1 MYKFVVTDLPEEKIE
16 GLLSVGGEFYTVNSQ
31 KAIECLSKG
40 AQVQIY
46 VNNVQKATVSTKEEF
61 CNFLTS
67 NWACSRRVLWNWNQ
81 LCFPGREL

>member
-16 GLLSVGGEFYTVNSQ
+16 GLLSVDGEFYTINSQ

-46 VNNVQKATVSTKEEF
+46 VNNVKKVKVSTKEEF
-61 CNFLTS
+61 CNFLR
-67 NWACSRRVLWNWNQ
+67 NN
-81 LCFPGREL
+81 